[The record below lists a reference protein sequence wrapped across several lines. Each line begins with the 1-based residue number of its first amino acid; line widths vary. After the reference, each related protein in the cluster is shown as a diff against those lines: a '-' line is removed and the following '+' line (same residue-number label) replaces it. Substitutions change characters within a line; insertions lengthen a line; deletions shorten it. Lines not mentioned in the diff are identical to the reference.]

1 MGVVGKLITII
12 KERVTRSFSFER
24 IIKMSKIIIDT
35 KILPIKV
42 DQVEVVPTGAVG
54 DISRET
60 MIKLLESA
68 DPKEN
73 EEYVDFIK
81 RQTDAKKAAL
91 DLLKL
96 VLGLSTKQIDKINS
110 ELEESTI
117 DNYVGYVESLLQG
130 LATGSYADFVK
141 EQDED
146 NEEVTDPKS
155 KEDDD

>member
-1 MGVVGKLITII
+1 
-12 KERVTRSFSFER
+12 
-24 IIKMSKIIIDT
+24 MSKIIIDT

-81 RQTDAKKAAL
+81 RHADAKKAAL

-130 LATGSYADFVK
+130 LATGSYADFEK
-141 EQDED
+141 AQKDD
-146 NEEVTDPKS
+146 GEEVTDPKS
-155 KEDDD
+155 DEDDD

>member
-1 MGVVGKLITII
+1 
-12 KERVTRSFSFER
+12 
-24 IIKMSKIIIDT
+24 MSKIIIDT

-81 RQTDAKKAAL
+81 RQVDAKKAAL

-155 KEDDD
+155 KEDED

>member
-1 MGVVGKLITII
+1 
-12 KERVTRSFSFER
+12 
-24 IIKMSKIIIDT
+24 MSKIIIDT

-141 EQDED
+141 AQDED

-155 KEDDD
+155 DEDDD

>member
-1 MGVVGKLITII
+1 
-12 KERVTRSFSFER
+12 
-24 IIKMSKIIIDT
+24 MSKIIIDT

-81 RQTDAKKAAL
+81 RQADAKKAAL

-130 LATGSYADFVK
+130 LAAGSYAEFQKAQENDT
-141 EQDED
+141 
-146 NEEVTDPKS
+146 EEVTDPKS
-155 KEDDD
+155 DEDDD

>member
-1 MGVVGKLITII
+1 
-12 KERVTRSFSFER
+12 
-24 IIKMSKIIIDT
+24 MSKIIIDT

-81 RQTDAKKAAL
+81 RQADAKKAAL

-96 VLGLSTKQIDKINS
+96 VLGLSTKQVDKINS

-117 DNYVGYVESLLQG
+117 DNDVGYVESLLQG
-130 LATGSYADFVK
+130 LATGSYADFEK
-141 EQDED
+141 AQKDD
-146 NEEVTDPKS
+146 GEEVTDPKS
-155 KEDDD
+155 DEDDD

>member
-1 MGVVGKLITII
+1 
-12 KERVTRSFSFER
+12 
-24 IIKMSKIIIDT
+24 MSKIIIDT

-130 LATGSYADFVK
+130 LATGSYADFEK
-141 EQDED
+141 AQKDD
-146 NEEVTDPKS
+146 GEEVTDPKS
-155 KEDDD
+155 KEDED

>member
-1 MGVVGKLITII
+1 
-12 KERVTRSFSFER
+12 
-24 IIKMSKIIIDT
+24 MSKIIIDT

-130 LATGSYADFVK
+130 LATGSYADFEK
-141 EQDED
+141 AQKDD
-146 NEEVTDPKS
+146 GEEVTAPKS
-155 KEDDD
+155 DEDDD

>member
-1 MGVVGKLITII
+1 
-12 KERVTRSFSFER
+12 
-24 IIKMSKIIIDT
+24 MSKIIIDT

-141 EQDED
+141 AQDED

-155 KEDDD
+155 KEDED

>member
-1 MGVVGKLITII
+1 
-12 KERVTRSFSFER
+12 
-24 IIKMSKIIIDT
+24 MSKIIIDT

-96 VLGLSTKQIDKINS
+96 VLGLSTKQVDKINS

-130 LATGSYADFVK
+130 LATGSYADFEK
-141 EQDED
+141 AQKDD
-146 NEEVTDPKS
+146 GEEVTDPKS
-155 KEDDD
+155 DEDDD

>member
-1 MGVVGKLITII
+1 
-12 KERVTRSFSFER
+12 
-24 IIKMSKIIIDT
+24 MSKIIIDT

-73 EEYVDFIK
+73 EEYVDSIK
-81 RQTDAKKAAL
+81 RQADAKKAAL

-130 LATGSYADFVK
+130 LATGSYADFEK
-141 EQDED
+141 AQKDD
-146 NEEVTDPKS
+146 DEEVTDPKS
-155 KEDDD
+155 DEDDD

>member
-24 IIKMSKIIIDT
+24 IIKMSKIIIYT
-35 KILPIKV
+35 KILQIKV

-96 VLGLSTKQIDKINS
+96 VLGLSTKLIDKINS

-130 LATGSYADFVK
+130 LATGSYADFEK
-141 EQDED
+141 AQKDD
-146 NEEVTDPKS
+146 GEEVTDPKS
-155 KEDDD
+155 DEDDD

>member
-1 MGVVGKLITII
+1 
-12 KERVTRSFSFER
+12 
-24 IIKMSKIIIDT
+24 MSKIIIDT

-155 KEDDD
+155 KEDED

>member
-1 MGVVGKLITII
+1 
-12 KERVTRSFSFER
+12 
-24 IIKMSKIIIDT
+24 MSKIIIDT
-35 KILPIKV
+35 KILPIKA
-42 DQVEVVPTGAVG
+42 DQVEVIPTGAVG
-54 DISRET
+54 DVSRET

-68 DPKEN
+68 DHKEN

-81 RQTDAKKAAL
+81 RQADAKKAAL

-141 EQDED
+141 AQDED

-155 KEDDD
+155 EEDED

>member
-1 MGVVGKLITII
+1 
-12 KERVTRSFSFER
+12 
-24 IIKMSKIIIDT
+24 MSKIIIDT
-35 KILPIKV
+35 KILPIKA

-68 DPKEN
+68 DPKKN

-81 RQTDAKKAAL
+81 RQADAKKAAL

-130 LATGSYADFVK
+130 LATGSYADFEK
-141 EQDED
+141 AQKDD
-146 NEEVTDPKS
+146 GEEVTDPKS
-155 KEDDD
+155 DEDDD

>member
-1 MGVVGKLITII
+1 
-12 KERVTRSFSFER
+12 
-24 IIKMSKIIIDT
+24 MSKIIIDT
-35 KILPIKV
+35 KILPIKA

-60 MIKLLESA
+60 MIKILESA
-68 DPKEN
+68 DPKKN

-81 RQTDAKKAAL
+81 RQADAKKAAL

-130 LATGSYADFVK
+130 LATGSYVDFEK
-141 EQDED
+141 AQKDD
-146 NEEVTDPKS
+146 GEEVTDPKS
-155 KEDDD
+155 DEDDD

>member
-1 MGVVGKLITII
+1 
-12 KERVTRSFSFER
+12 
-24 IIKMSKIIIDT
+24 MSKIIIDT

-60 MIKLLESA
+60 MIKLLKSA

-81 RQTDAKKAAL
+81 RQVDAKKAAL

-130 LATGSYADFVK
+130 LATGSYADFEK
-141 EQDED
+141 AQKDD
-146 NEEVTDPKS
+146 GEEVTDPKS
-155 KEDDD
+155 DEDDD

>member
-1 MGVVGKLITII
+1 
-12 KERVTRSFSFER
+12 
-24 IIKMSKIIIDT
+24 MSKIIIDT

-81 RQTDAKKAAL
+81 RLADAKKAAL

-141 EQDED
+141 AQDED

-155 KEDDD
+155 EEDED

>member
-1 MGVVGKLITII
+1 
-12 KERVTRSFSFER
+12 
-24 IIKMSKIIIDT
+24 MSKIIIDT

-73 EEYVDFIK
+73 EDYVDFIK
-81 RQTDAKKAAL
+81 RQADAKKAAL

-130 LATGSYADFVK
+130 LATGSYADFEK
-141 EQDED
+141 AQKDD
-146 NEEVTDPKS
+146 GEEVTDPKS
-155 KEDDD
+155 DEDDD

>member
-1 MGVVGKLITII
+1 
-12 KERVTRSFSFER
+12 
-24 IIKMSKIIIDT
+24 MSKIIIDT

-42 DQVEVVPTGAVG
+42 DQVEFVLTGAVG

-68 DPKEN
+68 DTKKN
-73 EEYVDFIK
+73 EKYVDFIK
-81 RQTDAKKAAL
+81 RQADAKKAAL

-141 EQDED
+141 AQDED

-155 KEDDD
+155 EEDED

>member
-1 MGVVGKLITII
+1 
-12 KERVTRSFSFER
+12 
-24 IIKMSKIIIDT
+24 MSKIIIDT

-81 RQTDAKKAAL
+81 RQADAKKAAL

-117 DNYVGYVESLLQG
+117 NNYVGYVESLLQG

-155 KEDDD
+155 KEDED

>member
-1 MGVVGKLITII
+1 
-12 KERVTRSFSFER
+12 
-24 IIKMSKIIIDT
+24 MSKIIIDT
-35 KILPIKV
+35 KILPIKA
-42 DQVEVVPTGAVG
+42 DQVEVIPTGAVG
-54 DISRET
+54 DVSRET

-81 RQTDAKKAAL
+81 RQADAKKAAL

-141 EQDED
+141 AQDED

-155 KEDDD
+155 EEDED

>member
-1 MGVVGKLITII
+1 
-12 KERVTRSFSFER
+12 
-24 IIKMSKIIIDT
+24 MSKIIIDT

-81 RQTDAKKAAL
+81 RQADAKKAAL

-130 LATGSYADFVK
+130 LATGSYADFEK
-141 EQDED
+141 AQKDD
-146 NEEVTDPKS
+146 DEEVTDPKS
-155 KEDDD
+155 DEDDD

>member
-1 MGVVGKLITII
+1 
-12 KERVTRSFSFER
+12 
-24 IIKMSKIIIDT
+24 MSKIIIDT

-42 DQVEVVPTGAVG
+42 DQVEFVLTGAVG

-68 DPKEN
+68 DTKKN
-73 EEYVDFIK
+73 EKYVDFIK
-81 RQTDAKKAAL
+81 RQADAKKAAL

-130 LATGSYADFVK
+130 LATGSYADFEKAQKMTVR
-141 EQDED
+141 
-146 NEEVTDPKS
+146 KS
-155 KEDDD
+155 QTQNPTKTTIKTNQRFKGSRASL

>member
-1 MGVVGKLITII
+1 
-12 KERVTRSFSFER
+12 
-24 IIKMSKIIIDT
+24 MSKIIIDT
-35 KILPIKV
+35 KILPIKA

-68 DPKEN
+68 DLKKN

-81 RQTDAKKAAL
+81 RQADAKKAAL

-141 EQDED
+141 AQDED
-146 NEEVTDPKS
+146 NEEVTDQKS
-155 KEDDD
+155 EEDED

>member
-1 MGVVGKLITII
+1 
-12 KERVTRSFSFER
+12 
-24 IIKMSKIIIDT
+24 MSKIIIDT

-42 DQVEVVPTGAVG
+42 DQVEFVLTGAVG

-68 DPKEN
+68 DTKEN
-73 EEYVDFIK
+73 EKYVDFIK
-81 RQTDAKKAAL
+81 RQADAKKAAL

-96 VLGLSTKQIDKINS
+96 VLVLSTKQIDKINS

-130 LATGSYADFVK
+130 LATGSYADFEK
-141 EQDED
+141 AQKDD
-146 NEEVTDPKS
+146 GEEVTDPKS
-155 KEDDD
+155 DEDDD

>member
-1 MGVVGKLITII
+1 
-12 KERVTRSFSFER
+12 
-24 IIKMSKIIIDT
+24 MSKIIIDT

-81 RQTDAKKAAL
+81 RQADAKKAAL

-130 LATGSYADFVK
+130 LATGSYADFEK
-141 EQDED
+141 AQKDD
-146 NEEVTDPKS
+146 GEEVADPKS
-155 KEDDD
+155 DEDDD

>member
-1 MGVVGKLITII
+1 
-12 KERVTRSFSFER
+12 
-24 IIKMSKIIIDT
+24 MSKIIIDT

-81 RQTDAKKAAL
+81 RQADAKKAAL

-130 LATGSYADFVK
+130 LATGSYADFEK
-141 EQDED
+141 AQKDD
-146 NEEVTDPKS
+146 GEEVTDPKFD
-155 KEDDD
+155 EDDD

>member
-1 MGVVGKLITII
+1 
-12 KERVTRSFSFER
+12 
-24 IIKMSKIIIDT
+24 MSKIIIDT

-68 DPKEN
+68 DPKKK

-81 RQTDAKKAAL
+81 RQADAKKAAL

-117 DNYVGYVESLLQG
+117 DNYVGYVESSLQG
-130 LATGSYADFVK
+130 LATGSYADFEK
-141 EQDED
+141 AQKDD
-146 NEEVTDPKS
+146 GEEVTDPKS
-155 KEDDD
+155 DEDDD

>member
-1 MGVVGKLITII
+1 
-12 KERVTRSFSFER
+12 
-24 IIKMSKIIIDT
+24 MSKIIIDT

-130 LATGSYADFVK
+130 LATGSYADFEK
-141 EQDED
+141 AQKDD
-146 NEEVTDPKS
+146 GEEVTDQKS
-155 KEDDD
+155 DEDDD

>member
-1 MGVVGKLITII
+1 
-12 KERVTRSFSFER
+12 
-24 IIKMSKIIIDT
+24 MSKIIIDT

-81 RQTDAKKAAL
+81 RQADAKKAAL

-141 EQDED
+141 AQDED

-155 KEDDD
+155 KEDED

>member
-1 MGVVGKLITII
+1 
-12 KERVTRSFSFER
+12 
-24 IIKMSKIIIDT
+24 MSKIIIDT

-42 DQVEVVPTGAVG
+42 DQVEFVLTGAVG

-68 DPKEN
+68 DTKKN
-73 EEYVDFIK
+73 EKYVDFIK
-81 RQTDAKKAAL
+81 RQADAKKAAL

-130 LATGSYADFVK
+130 LATGSYADFEK
-141 EQDED
+141 SQKDD
-146 NEEVTDPKS
+146 GEEVTDPKS
-155 KEDDD
+155 DEDDD

>member
-1 MGVVGKLITII
+1 
-12 KERVTRSFSFER
+12 
-24 IIKMSKIIIDT
+24 MSKIIIDT

-81 RQTDAKKAAL
+81 RQADAKKAAL

-96 VLGLSTKQIDKINS
+96 VLGLSTKQVDKINS

-130 LATGSYADFVK
+130 LATGSYADFEK
-141 EQDED
+141 AQKDD
-146 NEEVTDPKS
+146 GEEVTDPKFD
-155 KEDDD
+155 EDDD

>member
-1 MGVVGKLITII
+1 
-12 KERVTRSFSFER
+12 
-24 IIKMSKIIIDT
+24 MSKIIIDT
-35 KILPIKV
+35 KILPIKA

-60 MIKLLESA
+60 MIKILESA
-68 DPKEN
+68 DPKKN

-81 RQTDAKKAAL
+81 RQADAKKAAL

-130 LATGSYADFVK
+130 LATGSYADFEK
-141 EQDED
+141 AQKDD
-146 NEEVTDPKS
+146 GEEVTDPKS
-155 KEDDD
+155 DEDDD

>member
-1 MGVVGKLITII
+1 
-12 KERVTRSFSFER
+12 
-24 IIKMSKIIIDT
+24 MSKIIIDT

-73 EEYVDFIK
+73 EEYADFIK
-81 RQTDAKKAAL
+81 RQVDAKKAAL

-155 KEDDD
+155 KEDED

>member
-1 MGVVGKLITII
+1 
-12 KERVTRSFSFER
+12 
-24 IIKMSKIIIDT
+24 MSKIIIDT
-35 KILPIKV
+35 KILPIKA
-42 DQVEVVPTGAVG
+42 DQIEVVPTGAVG

-81 RQTDAKKAAL
+81 RQAAAKKAAL

-141 EQDED
+141 AQNED

-155 KEDDD
+155 EKDDD

>member
-1 MGVVGKLITII
+1 
-12 KERVTRSFSFER
+12 
-24 IIKMSKIIIDT
+24 MSKIIIDT

-81 RQTDAKKAAL
+81 RQVDAKKAAL

-130 LATGSYADFVK
+130 LATGSYADFEK
-141 EQDED
+141 AQKDD
-146 NEEVTDPKS
+146 GEEVTDPKS
-155 KEDDD
+155 DEDDD

>member
-1 MGVVGKLITII
+1 
-12 KERVTRSFSFER
+12 
-24 IIKMSKIIIDT
+24 MSKIIIDT

-81 RQTDAKKAAL
+81 RQADAKKAAL

-130 LATGSYADFVK
+130 LATGSYAEFVK
-141 EQDED
+141 AQDED

-155 KEDDD
+155 EEDED

>member
-1 MGVVGKLITII
+1 
-12 KERVTRSFSFER
+12 
-24 IIKMSKIIIDT
+24 MSKIIIDT
-35 KILPIKV
+35 KILPIKA
-42 DQVEVVPTGAVG
+42 DQVEVIPTGAVG
-54 DISRET
+54 DVSRET

-68 DPKEN
+68 DHKEN

-81 RQTDAKKAAL
+81 RQADAKKAAL

-155 KEDDD
+155 EEDED

>member
-1 MGVVGKLITII
+1 
-12 KERVTRSFSFER
+12 
-24 IIKMSKIIIDT
+24 MSKITIDT

-81 RQTDAKKAAL
+81 RQADAKKAAL

-141 EQDED
+141 AQDED

-155 KEDDD
+155 KEDED

>member
-1 MGVVGKLITII
+1 
-12 KERVTRSFSFER
+12 
-24 IIKMSKIIIDT
+24 MSKIIIDT

-81 RQTDAKKAAL
+81 RQADTKKAAL

-141 EQDED
+141 AQDED

-155 KEDDD
+155 EEDED